1 LLLTSAA
8 ELPFRIPPP
17 DGLVASSPISAT
29 PLTRIGIP
37 PTVRVATMKPA
48 NGGTSN
54 GDFSS

>member
-1 LLLTSAA
+1 LH
-8 ELPFRIPPP
+8 RQ
-17 DGLVASSPISAT
+17 PISAT

-37 PTVRVATMKPA
+37 PKVQVATMKPA